1 MNDRI
6 VLVTTTFSKSV
17 DDVRAQLALKTCR
30 AARDNNYPI
39 IVVDGSPCEEFKY
52 ALREAGAV
60 VVDQEKPGM
69 GQSRREC
76 LNLGLTTGADV
87 IAWLE
92 PEKYTLVPLLGPCV
106 SPVLSGEAEVVIPR
120 RRNLDGYPQ
129 YQHWSELRANWE
141 LGNITKRFDIDFYI
155 GPRIM
160 NRKSA
165 QRMAA
170 YQPKHPDGDNWE
182 ILFVPLVPLLA
193 EGVSIM
199 SVIVDYVHPVEQLIE
214 DDESMRSKRDKQR
227 IDLVSAVQREAVRLK
242 LSS

>member
-1 MNDRI
+1 MKDLV

-60 VVDQEKPGM
+60 VIDQEKPGM

-92 PEKYTLVPLLGPCV
+92 PEKYTLVPLLGPLIARV
-106 SPVLSGEAEVVIPR
+106 MRGATDVVIPR

-129 YQHWSELRANWE
+129 YQHLSELRANWE

-160 NRKSA
+160 NRQA
-165 QRMAA
+165 AMIMAE
-170 YQPKHPDGDNWE
+170 YQPIHYGDNWE
-182 ILFVPLVPLLA
+182 ILFIPLLRFMA
-193 EGVSIM
+193 GGIPID

-227 IDLVSAVQREAVRLK
+227 IDLVSAMQREAVRLG

>member
-6 VLVTTTFSKSV
+6 VLVTTTFIKSV
-17 DDVRAQLALKTCR
+17 DEVRAQLALKTCR
-30 AARDNNYPI
+30 TARDNDYPI
-39 IVVDGSPCEEFKY
+39 IVIDGSPCEEFKQ
-52 ALREAGAV
+52 ALRETGATV
-60 VVDQEKPGM
+60 IDQEKPGM

-76 LNLGLTTGADV
+76 FNAGLATEAEV
-87 IAWLE
+87 LVWLE
-92 PEKYTLVPLLGPCV
+92 PEKYTLVPLLGPCIARV
-106 SPVLSGEAEVVIPR
+106 MRGATDVVIPR

-160 NRKSA
+160 NRQA
-165 QRMAA
+165 AMIMAA
-170 YQPKHPDGDNWE
+170 YQPIHYGDNWE
-182 ILFVPLVPLLA
+182 ILFIPLLWFLTG
-193 EGVSIM
+193 GVAID

-227 IDLVSAVQREAVRLK
+227 TDIVSAMQREAVRLG

>member
-17 DDVRAQLALKTCR
+17 EDVRAQLALKTCR
-30 AARDNNYPI
+30 AARDNNYRI
-39 IVVDGSPCEEFKY
+39 IVVDGSPCEEFKQ
-52 ALREAGAV
+52 ALRETGATV
-60 VVDQEKPGM
+60 IDQKKPGM

-76 LNLGLTTGADV
+76 FDAGLSTGADV
-87 IAWLE
+87 IVWLE

-106 SPVLSGEAEVVIPR
+106 SPVLSGEVDVVIPR

-160 NRKSA
+160 NRQA
-165 QRMAA
+165 TMIMAE
-170 YQPKHPDGDNWE
+170 YQPIHYGDNWE
-182 ILFVPLVPLLA
+182 ILFIPLLWFLTG
-193 EGVSIM
+193 GVSID
-199 SVIVDYVHPVEQLIE
+199 SVIVDYVHPAEQLIE

-227 IDLVSAVQREAVRLK
+227 IDLVSAMQREAVRLG